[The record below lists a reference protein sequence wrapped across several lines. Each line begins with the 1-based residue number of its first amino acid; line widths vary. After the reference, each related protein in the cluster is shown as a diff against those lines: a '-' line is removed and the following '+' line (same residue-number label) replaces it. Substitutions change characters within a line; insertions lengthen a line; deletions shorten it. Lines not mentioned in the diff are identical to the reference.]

1 MPLEV
6 IAVPERSESEAMGAP
21 SYSPHTRQAPGP
33 SSWLLH
39 LVVLGT
45 LSSLAVV
52 LFWKAPD
59 VPAYDTDNLFSL
71 SLGPL
76 VDTRQSLLSLLTE
89 PYAHLPAYRPVPLFT
104 LWLQYKLVG
113 LAPESYF
120 VVNIVLLVGMCAVL
134 YALVYCITGS
144 WAAGCGSAFVL
155 LVDPRG
161 TTAIRTIVERQTA
174 IACLLGLL
182 ALLVVLAPPVRAG
195 PRPIAVAVFLL
206 LLLAALSKEYGLAF
220 SAAVLVAALL
230 NRSAR
235 SKPIAFAALGAVL
248 AYAALRWGV
257 VGGTTGDYCDDMGYF
272 EQVRRVCFGH
282 AQTPREVLLT
292 GGAELAQHAYNVG
305 AAFLGTFFPFLFSG
319 KGALTSSVSVPL
331 AMWSLIV
338 TGLAIVAW
346 VRIPRRALPF
356 LVLIVANS
364 VLGLTLYRQRNLL
377 VGVAGLYAAAALGAV
392 QAEQW
397 LRSRDIRLARTGVAA
412 AGVVALWVGY
422 QGLGRANDFQNLYRE
437 RARGIV
443 QIMQNNKKVLEKKNP
458 CRYLTPRFAAEHAG
472 TAPILPT
479 VVQHIKLRY
488 HLPDP
493 LCLAHG

>member
-1 MPLEV
+1 ML
-6 IAVPERSESEAMGAP
+6 AP
-21 SYSPHTRQAPGP
+21 NCSPSTIRQPRGP
-33 SSWLLH
+33 FSWLVH
-39 LVVLGT
+39 LAVLGT

-71 SLGPL
+71 SLGPV

-104 LWLQYKLVG
+104 LWLQYKLLG

-120 VVNIVLLVGMCAVL
+120 VVNIVLLAGMCAVL
-134 YALVYCITGS
+134 YALVYRMTGS
-144 WAAGCGSAFVL
+144 WAAGCGSALVL

-161 TTAIRTIVERQTA
+161 TTAVKTIVERQTA

-182 ALLVVLAPPVRAG
+182 ALIAVFAPPVRVS
-195 PRPIAVAVFLL
+195 PRLLGVAVFLL

-220 SAAVLVAALL
+220 SAAVLIAALL

-235 SKPIAFAALGAVL
+235 SKAVALAALGAVL
-248 AYAALRWGV
+248 AYTALRWGV

-272 EQVRRVCFGH
+272 EHVRRVCFGH

-292 GGAELAQHAYNVG
+292 GGAELAQHAYNIG
-305 AAFLGTFFPFLFSG
+305 AAFLGTFFPFLFNG
-319 KGALTSSVSVPL
+319 KGALTSNVSIPL
-331 AMWSLIV
+331 AIWSLLV

-356 LVLIVANS
+356 LVLIFANS
-364 VLGLTLYRQRNLL
+364 VLGLALYRQRNLL
-377 VGVAGLYAAAALGAV
+377 VGVAGLYAAAGLGAAH
-392 QAEQW
+392 AEW
-397 LRSRDIRLARTGVAA
+397 LRTRDIRLGRAGIAVA

-422 QGLGRANDFQNLYRE
+422 QSLGRINGFQTLYDE
-437 RARGIV
+437 RARDIV
-443 QIMQNNKKVLEKKNP
+443 QMMQDNKRVVDKKNP
-458 CRYLTPRFAAEHAG
+458 CRYLTSRFAAEHAG

-479 VVQHIKLRY
+479 VVQHLKLRY
-488 HLPDP
+488 RLPDP
-493 LCLAHG
+493 SCLSLR